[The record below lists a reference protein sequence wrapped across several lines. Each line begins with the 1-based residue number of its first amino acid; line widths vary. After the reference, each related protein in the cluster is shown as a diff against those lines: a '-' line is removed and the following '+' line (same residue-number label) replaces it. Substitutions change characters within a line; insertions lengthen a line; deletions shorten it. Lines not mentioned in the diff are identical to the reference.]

1 MSDEKP
7 PVVPAQVVTVEEKL
21 LQGGGEQIFFGGKS
35 IAWYRAA
42 SWFAEQCFASRML
55 PTHIK
60 TKEQAFFVLCKG
72 EEIGLPPT
80 AAWAFLYPTKS
91 SNLGIMKKGAL
102 AAVQAKPA
110 FGGYEEQ
117 IEYEGTKEMRAT
129 AAAWRKGFPP
139 TVKHFSLKDAEVA
152 GLLKRPKNRDTGQEY
167 DGTYQAYLKDMLLS
181 RAGCRALGVAFAA
194 ELAGCLVEG
203 EAEDA
208 DEMAVRSGKAP
219 QIAATGAQ
227 AALQGPAQRLL
238 APAPPKDPLLL
249 RLTAPAE
256 EALVEAT
263 LVADSDVPKDTVLFV
278 NRDGT
283 EAGRI
288 VGLEVP
294 RVENDPVVER
304 DVVAIN
310 QSVEEAF
317 PRPQEKAIDPGGP
330 CPRCKAKRNSLNG
343 CDVCGW
349 PGADNGERP

>member
-7 PVVPAQVVTVEEKL
+7 PVAPAQVTVEEKL

-42 SWFAEQCFASRML
+42 SWFAEQCFQSRML

-60 TKEQAFFVLCKG
+60 TKEQAFFILCKG

-102 AAVQAKPA
+102 AAVQATPA

-117 IEYEGTKEMRAT
+117 IEYEGTKELRAT

-208 DEMAVRSGKAP
+208 DEMAARSGKAP

-256 EALVEAT
+256 EALVEA
-263 LVADSDVPKDTVLFV
+263 
-278 NRDGT
+278 
-283 EAGRI
+283 GRI
-288 VGLEVP
+288 VGLVPPSQAVQPLPLPTPEVQA
-294 RVENDPVVER
+294 EID
-304 DVVAIN
+304 
-310 QSVEEAF
+310 QSVDEAF
-317 PRPQEKAIDPGGP
+317 PKRDVPLPLKFQAALDPAGAVLRTVLDGV
-330 CPRCKAKRNSLNG
+330 CPRCATKLNDLGG
-343 CDVCGW
+343 CDSCSW
-349 PGADNGERP
+349 PGAVDTR